1 MKRKVDE
8 FGRIVLPAEA
18 REQLDIREGDEL
30 EIYLHN
36 NNSIAIK
43 KVVPKVVPSDEDKK

>member
-1 MKRKVDE
+1 MKRIVDDL
-8 FGRIVLPAEA
+8 GRLILPADA

-30 EIYLHN
+30 EIYLLN